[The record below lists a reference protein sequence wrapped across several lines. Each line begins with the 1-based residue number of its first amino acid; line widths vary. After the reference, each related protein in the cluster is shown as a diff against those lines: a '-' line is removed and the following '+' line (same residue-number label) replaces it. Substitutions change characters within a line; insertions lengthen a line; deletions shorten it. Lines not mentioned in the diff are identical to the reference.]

1 MVLRGGWG
9 KGAYIPPRLVWPLIG
24 LLIGELIRA
33 SDRSSDKEIDKSFGR
48 SSDKSFDKETGIHI
62 CIIEQSYL
70 FYWPRRH
77 DEYDPTIVCIR
88 MI

>member
-9 KGAYIPPRLVWPLIG
+9 KGAYIPPRLVWPLI
-24 LLIGELIRA
+24 RA
-33 SDRSSDKEIDKSFGR
+33 SDRSSDKEIDKGIDKSFGR
-48 SSDKSFDKETGIHI
+48 SSDKKPGIHI

-70 FYWPRRH
+70 FYWSRRH

>member
-9 KGAYIPPRLVWPLIG
+9 EGGVYSPEIG
-24 LLIGELIRA
+24 MAFDRVF
-33 SDRSSDKEIDKSFGR
+33 DRSSDKEIDKGIDKSFGR
-48 SSDKSFDKETGIHI
+48 SSDKKPGIHI

-70 FYWPRRH
+70 FYWSRRH

-88 MI
+88 MIWKSQ